1 MATYELITDADR
13 EFDNDYNYY
22 ASVLTSQ
29 HQPASNEDVR
39 EELLIVTEVD
49 EAKAATYEAA
59 LDADSAVIH
68 WVRLQD

>member
-1 MATYELITDADR
+1 VATYELITDADR
-13 EFDNDYNYY
+13 EFDNDYNY

-29 HQPASNEDVR
+29 HQPASNEDMR

-59 LDADSAVIH
+59 LNADSAVIH